1 MNSSAIDQFLQIAAP
16 ARPASE
22 SLSAPGSD
30 GPAFQEHLERAASE
44 VKPRKNTEQEKEE
57 RTDLSSTASEKD
69 TGASQKDE
77 SLVSSEIDEKPAS
90 ETEAKVDDTVEADT
104 DEVVVSDA
112 AAVALADLATVPENE
127 EIVAVLP
134 TETSLEDAEDG
145 SEEQARPQVAAE
157 GDLSG
162 ESDQAENTDALLE
175 AEVGAAPA
183 SPTEQKGFDEKLSSN
198 SVDDLKLQAP
208 NEAEG
213 SPESEPEAANQAV
226 PSTAVK
232 QPIPEEGGDGKPQ
245 ALEIE
250 AESQDSSTDEKKSG
264 QHESKPSQTATF
276 VEKQAAQ
283 SETPDL
289 APENQ
294 PNTAAAAPTG
304 ETPASVSPQQ
314 ASPSSVLA
322 DLSPLATANETAAA
336 TEARSEPE
344 GTSTVDRARFVRRVG
359 GAIQSAQSRDGK
371 IQLQLRPSELGSLRI
386 EITVKE
392 GVVTARLEAETL
404 AARTILLDNLPALRE
419 RLAEQE
425 IRIEKFDVD
434 VRDEGRPASDNPDTE
449 DRQANRPERDS
460 QGLRQNRNPKHEIEP
475 NTQAINT
482 QSIQIDSLDVS
493 V

>member
-16 ARPASE
+16 ARSASE
-22 SLSAPGSD
+22 SLPAPGSD

-44 VKPRKNTEQEKEE
+44 VKPRKSTEQKKEE
-57 RTDLSSTASEKD
+57 RADLSSTASEKD
-69 TGASQKDE
+69 TGASQNDE

-90 ETEAKVDDTVEADT
+90 ETEAKVDETIEAGT
-104 DEVVVSDA
+104 DEMVVSDA
-112 AAVALADLATVPENE
+112 AAIALADLAVVPENE
-127 EIVAVLP
+127 EVVAVVP
-134 TETSLEDAEDG
+134 TETSPEDAEDG
-145 SEEQARPQVAAE
+145 SEEQARPQVDAE
-157 GDLSG
+157 GDQT
-162 ESDQAENTDALLE
+162 ESTAVPLE
-175 AEVGAAPA
+175 AEVRAAQA
-183 SPTEQKGFDEKLSSN
+183 SPTEQKGFGEKLPSDSG
-198 SVDDLKLQAP
+198 DDLKLQAP

-213 SPESEPEAANQAV
+213 SSESELKTANQTV

-232 QPIPEEGGDGKPQ
+232 QPIPEEAGDGKPQ

-264 QHESKPSQTATF
+264 PHESKPGQTATF

-289 APENQ
+289 SPENQ
-294 PNTAAAAPTG
+294 PSAATTSTTG
-304 ETPASVSPQQ
+304 EAPASVSPQQ

-449 DRQANRPERDS
+449 GRQANRPERDS
-460 QGLRQNRNPKHEIEP
+460 QGLRQNRNQKHEIEP
-475 NTQAINT
+475 TTQAINT
-482 QSIQIDSLDVS
+482 HSIQIDSLDVS